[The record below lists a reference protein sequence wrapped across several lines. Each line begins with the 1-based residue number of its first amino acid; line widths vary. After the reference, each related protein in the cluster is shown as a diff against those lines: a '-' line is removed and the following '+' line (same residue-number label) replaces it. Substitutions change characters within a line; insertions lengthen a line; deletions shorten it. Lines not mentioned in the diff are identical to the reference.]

1 MIIHAARQVD
11 MNTGAYRCNS
21 VFFAASLDA
30 RRQYGEIK
38 TMSRSRSDHMQVNQ
52 AQQMALRADA
62 PVAENQ
68 EYFTRQLITYIGNK
82 RSLLGQ
88 ISRAVEQIK
97 RRCGVDRL
105 RCFDVFSG
113 SGVVSR
119 LLKGHSSYLV
129 SNDLE
134 EYAAIM
140 SRCFLANRSQVD
152 MKLLEQ
158 YARDFNASVM
168 NADLPRGFIE
178 EMYSPKDEESI
189 TEDDRV
195 FYTQSNARRID
206 NYRRLIDTVP
216 DNHRDFL
223 LAPLL
228 SEASIHANTAG
239 VFKGFYKNRDT
250 KIGQFGGSG
259 SDALLRILGDITLT
273 PPILSEFECDYEVL
287 QMDANRAARQ
297 VANLDLAYL
306 DPPYNQH
313 PYGSN
318 YFMLNLIARYE
329 RPEQVSRVS
338 GIPTN
343 WNRSGYN
350 IRSES
355 LKLMTDL
362 VEHLDSRFLLIS
374 FNDEGFIPPDEM
386 RTMLDRFGSVET
398 FEMQYNAFRGS
409 RSFENRSIHV
419 TEHLF
424 LVERR

>member
-1 MIIHAARQVD
+1 M
-11 MNTGAYRCNS
+11 T
-21 VFFAASLDA
+21 LW
-30 RRQYGEIK
+30 
-38 TMSRSRSDHMQVNQ
+38 
-52 AQQMALRADA
+52 ADA
-62 PVAENQ
+62 AIAESP
-68 EYFTRQLITYIGNK
+68 EYLSRQLITYIGNK

-88 ISRAVEQIK
+88 ISQAVERIK
-97 RRCGVDRL
+97 RRCGVDTL

-119 LLKGHSSYLV
+119 LLKSHASYLA

-140 SRCFLANRSQVD
+140 GRCFLANRSQVD
-152 MKLLEQ
+152 EEVLAG
-158 YARDFNASVM
+158 YADDFNERVLSE
-168 NADLPRGFIE
+168 NLPQGFIE
-178 EMYSPKDEESI
+178 EMYSPNDEEFI
-189 TEDDRV
+189 TKDDRV
-195 FYTQSNARRID
+195 FYTKANARRID

-216 DNHRDFL
+216 EEHRDFL

-239 VFKGFYKNRDT
+239 VFKGFYKNRHT
-250 KIGQFGGSG
+250 KVGQFGGSG
-259 SDALLRILGDITLT
+259 SDALLRILGDITLS
-273 PPILSEFECDYEVL
+273 PPVLSEFECDCEVF
-287 QMDANRAARQ
+287 QEDANRAARQ
-297 VANLDLAYL
+297 VSNLDLAYL

-318 YFMLNLIARYE
+318 YFMLNLIARYQ

-338 GIPTN
+338 GIPTD

-350 IRSES
+350 VRSES

-362 VEHLDSRFLLIS
+362 VEHLDARFLLIS

-386 RTMLDRFGSVET
+386 RSMLARLGSVET
-398 FEMQYNAFRGS
+398 IEMQYNAFRGS
-409 RSFENRSIHV
+409 RSFKNRSIHV

-424 LVERR
+424 LVERT

>member
-1 MIIHAARQVD
+1 
-11 MNTGAYRCNS
+11 
-21 VFFAASLDA
+21 LDA
-30 RRQYGEIK
+30 RRQYGEIE
-38 TMSRSRSDHMQVNQ
+38 TVSRSPADHMQVNE
-52 AQQMALRADA
+52 AQQMALWADA

-68 EYFTRQLITYIGNK
+68 EYLTRQLITYIGNK

-88 ISRAVEQIK
+88 ISQAVERIK
-97 RRCGVDRL
+97 RRCGADTL

-119 LLKGHSSYLV
+119 LLKAHASYLV

-134 EYAAIM
+134 EYAGIM
-140 SRCFLANRSQVD
+140 GRCFLANRSQVD

-158 YARDFNASVM
+158 YVEDFNARVV
-168 NADLPRGFIE
+168 NGNLPRGFIE
-178 EMYSPKDEESI
+178 EMYSPEDEESI
-189 TEDDRV
+189 TKDDRV
-195 FYTQSNARRID
+195 FYTKSNARRID

-216 DNHRDFL
+216 DQHRDFL

-239 VFKGFYKNRDT
+239 VFKGFYKNRHT

-259 SDALLRILGDITLT
+259 SDALLRILGDITLS
-273 PPILSEFECDYEVL
+273 PPILSELECDYEVL
-287 QMDANRAARQ
+287 QEDANQAARQ

-338 GIPTN
+338 GIPTD

-350 IRSES
+350 VRSES

-386 RTMLDRFGSVET
+386 RTMLNRFGSVET
-398 FEMQYNAFRGS
+398 IEMQYNAFRGS